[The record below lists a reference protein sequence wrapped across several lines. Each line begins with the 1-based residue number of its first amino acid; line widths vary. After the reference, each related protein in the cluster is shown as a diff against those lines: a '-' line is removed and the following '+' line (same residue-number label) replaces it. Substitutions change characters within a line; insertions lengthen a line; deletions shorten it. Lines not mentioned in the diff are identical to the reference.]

1 LITNDYNI
9 IMDLEKPVLL
19 QRKTFVQNDTKSC
32 KIVIE
37 FKRNAQVVDL
47 TGLTVNFAFQRAD
60 GISIN
65 AIGTITDAQSGV
77 CEYVLASNILAVEGQ
92 VLMQVSLFGPENERL
107 TSVIQVPFTVIADI
121 TDGAN
126 PIAEADDY
134 PVLTQLITDCTA
146 ILNAEATRVIAEQD
160 RVEAEVLRLSA
171 ENARVASE
179 ATRVIAEQ
187 DRVEAEVLRLSAE
200 NARVASEASRGSAE
214 TTRQTNESARISAE
228 ASRVTSESARVSEFD
243 TIKTEYANLSS
254 QIIKKYGVRRTLGA
268 TTPNLERLYSAV
280 GKVANFP
287 VGDVSVQN
295 DFDSIYPW
303 SHMRDCIRDSTGRF
317 HYKGDPAYGAAIGD
331 HLVEIPKFYA
341 SISQTETYRDFVLSE
356 YPAAGLRLP
365 YAFYREDGTICDK
378 IYVAK
383 YKTCSDGGV
392 DVSRPDLVPENYR
405 DLASFRIGAR
415 AKGAGW
421 QLIDIAYVSEVL
433 HVLYLIEYASL
444 YSQDKLGL
452 GVTAMRYASGDTAQI
467 AETGVNRIVV
477 LNAVADNFAV
487 GQQISIGTSL
497 GSSNV
502 ANKRNITAINA
513 VDASTKE
520 IVFDGATVNIAVGNI
535 VWSSAQKTGSTK
547 NLTLPSGRLAGTNGK
562 VSMKYRDIE
571 DPFGNVLEWVDGLLI
586 NNNIAHICRKPS
598 LYASTLTTDYKAVSY
613 TNKNT
618 DGYPL
623 EMGYDNNYPEALF
636 PITTGAGSTTGYT
649 DYYYQNTGLRGAFF
663 GGYTS
668 NGSAA
673 GLFYWGLGN
682 TPSAANWSIG
692 SRLLFKPPVG

>member
-1 LITNDYNI
+1 MITNDYNI

-146 ILNAEATRVIAEQD
+146 ILNA
-160 RVEAEVLRLSA
+160 
-171 ENARVASE
+171 E

-392 DVSRPDLVPENYR
+392 DVSRPDR
-405 DLASFRIGAR
+405 KS
-415 AKGAGW
+415 
-421 QLIDIAYVSEVL
+421 
-433 HVLYLIEYASL
+433 
-444 YSQDKLGL
+444 
-452 GVTAMRYASGDTAQI
+452 
-467 AETGVNRIVV
+467 VV
-477 LNAVADNFAV
+477 
-487 GQQISIGTSL
+487 
-497 GSSNV
+497 
-502 ANKRNITAINA
+502 
-513 VDASTKE
+513 
-520 IVFDGATVNIAVGNI
+520 
-535 VWSSAQKTGSTK
+535 
-547 NLTLPSGRLAGTNGK
+547 
-562 VSMKYRDIE
+562 
-571 DPFGNVLEWVDGLLI
+571 
-586 NNNIAHICRKPS
+586 
-598 LYASTLTTDYKAVSY
+598 
-613 TNKNT
+613 
-618 DGYPL
+618 
-623 EMGYDNNYPEALF
+623 
-636 PITTGAGSTTGYT
+636 
-649 DYYYQNTGLRGAFF
+649 
-663 GGYTS
+663 
-668 NGSAA
+668 
-673 GLFYWGLGN
+673 
-682 TPSAANWSIG
+682 
-692 SRLLFKPPVG
+692 